1 MAYTP
6 KRLYTG
12 QPASTETTLY
22 TTPASTTT
30 IIKSITM
37 VNTTAGSA
45 NVSLSIVPSGDTA
58 STANR
63 VISSL
68 PLAGNATVMFENIGM
83 MNAGDFISALQG
95 TASAISIH
103 ISGVE
108 VT

>member
-12 QPASTETTLY
+12 QPASTATTLY
-22 TTPASTTT
+22 TAPASTTT

-45 NVSLSIVPSGDTA
+45 NVSVSIVPSGDTA

-63 VISSL
+63 IISSL

-83 MNAGDFISALQG
+83 MNTGDFISALQG
-95 TASAISIH
+95 TTSAISVH